1 MQRILVV
8 VAFVFIG
15 ISLALFLWQQRVKQ
29 VDDDNSR
36 ALAAAANDSGNQF
49 LVNGQPVRIEVDG
62 VVRNFDVDDDLS
74 ITASLQ
80 AIALQDRGGLAN
92 ETPGTLLPTLSVSGC
107 QVDPANGIGISTR
120 QPLAAFRWHW
130 SAVCANPG
138 EHDLSLRLSFL
149 LDHGADPG
157 TSDPT
162 AYRWSTTVTS
172 HDPLGRRLMSLVDFL
187 SPLVALV
194 TGVWALYEKMRPQKS
209 ATP

>member
-36 ALAAAANDSGNQF
+36 ALAATANDSGNQF
-49 LVNGQPVRIEVDG
+49 LVNGQPVRIQVDG
-62 VVRNFDVDDDLS
+62 VVRDFDVDDDLS

-107 QVDPANGIGISTR
+107 QVDPAKGIGISTQ

-130 SAVCANPG
+130 SAVCPNSG

-149 LDHGADPG
+149 LDDGADPG

-172 HDPLGRRLMSLVDFL
+172 RDPLGKGLMSLVDFL
-187 SPLVALV
+187 SPVVALL
-194 TGVWALYEKMRPQKS
+194 TGVWALYEKMRPQKPAS
-209 ATP
+209 T